1 MQMRTFVATLVSA
14 VLLSCG
20 CAFASANTLVIP
32 NGLDTTTGNASEGLS
47 TPSSFE
53 YQEDFGRGQFASV
66 GGPLLITQIAF
77 RAAPGTGPIDV
88 TVGTFSIYLSTSPYY
103 PNTINGH
110 QLITSNYAA
119 NKGPDNT
126 LVLSGGPST
135 FFSSPGC
142 LQPGPCPFDMVFNLS
157 TPFVFNPH
165 DGTLLMDV
173 LFTGWTDNGAGSLD
187 AERFSSSLA
196 SVTAEV
202 SASDQVDLGGPIVQ
216 IGFTPVPEPASMTL
230 LATGLAAISFSIRRK
245 LVP

>member
-1 MQMRTFVATLVSA
+1 MHRVLASTL
-14 VLLSCG
+14 
-20 CAFASANTLVIP
+20 ASAGTLIIP
-32 NGLDTTTGNASEGLS
+32 NGLDTTPGNASAGLNA
-47 TPSSFE
+47 PASFE

-119 NKGPDNT
+119 NRGPDNT
-126 LVLSGGPST
+126 LVLSGGPGT

-142 LQPGPCPFDMVFNLS
+142 SLPGPCPFDMVFLAK
-157 TPFVFNPH
+157 PFLFNPH

-173 LFTGWTDNGAGSLD
+173 LFTGWTNTGTGSLD
-187 AERFSSSLA
+187 VEGFSSSLQ
-196 SVTAEV
+196 SVTAQV
-202 SASDQVDLGGPIVQ
+202 NPSDQVVLGGPIVQ
-216 IGFTPVPEPASMTL
+216 VGFTPVPEPASMTL
-230 LATGLAAISFSIRRK
+230 LATGLAAISCSIRRK